1 MVAETELQQVGAS
14 EETACGHHVVI
25 KEFFQ
30 NLLRLYTSTLLFP
43 LPMRA
48 CLCTQSFQSCLSLY
62 NSTDCGPP
70 GSSVRGVLLE
80 RILEWVTMPSSRRS
94 SPPRD

>member
-1 MVAETELQQVGAS
+1 MVTETELQQVGAR

-30 NLLRLYTSTLLFP
+30 NLLQLYTSTLLFP
-43 LPMRA
+43 LPMRV

-62 NSTDCGPP
+62 NSTDCSPP
-70 GSSVRGVLLE
+70 GSSVRGVLHE
-80 RILEWVTMPSSRRS
+80 RILEWVAMPSSRRS
-94 SPPRD
+94 SPPKD